1 MICQPLEG
9 INYESIIL
17 NEAVKNSVLQY
28 NYFYKLIYSTDI
40 LVLTSI
46 FAIFELTNIIIENDI
61 ITFNKNNNNF
71 DIFNKLI
78 ALEEYLLKLLNS
90 SKTKLYK
97 FKELYDNKSLRFVSN
112 ETSEMLENNINTINP
127 INISSNQD
135 QSKLTDRYSYIDNI
149 SKTPNNQ
156 QVGLLYQVIDDIMD
170 LNPTEIFNSILE
182 PPNSQCIPVTLKTI
196 KQNMNYDIETGFETQ
211 YVIVSEIE
219 KINPCNFSDGVNPFI
234 TEKTNA
240 ICDLKNSKQISIF
253 NEYDTERKNITKET
267 FSNITYP
274 KNNLIQLYLFFVLIL
289 FFYLFYK
296 LNYK

>member
-1 MICQPLEG
+1 MICQPLED

-112 ETSEMLENNINTINP
+112 ETSEMLEHNINTIN
-127 INISSNQD
+127 
-135 QSKLTDRYSYIDNI
+135 T
-149 SKTPNNQ
+149 
-156 QVGLLYQVIDDIMD
+156 
-170 LNPTEIFNSILE
+170 
-182 PPNSQCIPVTLKTI
+182 
-196 KQNMNYDIETGFETQ
+196 
-211 YVIVSEIE
+211 
-219 KINPCNFSDGVNPFI
+219 
-234 TEKTNA
+234 
-240 ICDLKNSKQISIF
+240 KNK
-253 NEYDTERKNITKET
+253 
-267 FSNITYP
+267 
-274 KNNLIQLYLFFVLIL
+274 NLILKISGLWESKESIGLTFKFIIVNKYLQ
-289 FFYLFYK
+289 FY
-296 LNYK
+296 

>member
-46 FAIFELTNIIIENDI
+46 FAIFELTNIVIENDI

-97 FKELYDNKSLRFVSN
+97 FKEIYDNKSLRFVCN
-112 ETSEMLENNINTINP
+112 ETSEMLENNINTIN
-127 INISSNQD
+127 
-135 QSKLTDRYSYIDNI
+135 T
-149 SKTPNNQ
+149 
-156 QVGLLYQVIDDIMD
+156 
-170 LNPTEIFNSILE
+170 
-182 PPNSQCIPVTLKTI
+182 
-196 KQNMNYDIETGFETQ
+196 
-211 YVIVSEIE
+211 
-219 KINPCNFSDGVNPFI
+219 
-234 TEKTNA
+234 
-240 ICDLKNSKQISIF
+240 KNK
-253 NEYDTERKNITKET
+253 
-267 FSNITYP
+267 
-274 KNNLIQLYLFFVLIL
+274 NLILKISGLWESKESIGLTFKFIIVNKYLQ
-289 FFYLFYK
+289 FY
-296 LNYK
+296 

>member
-112 ETSEMLENNINTINP
+112 ETSEMLEHNINTIN
-127 INISSNQD
+127 
-135 QSKLTDRYSYIDNI
+135 T
-149 SKTPNNQ
+149 
-156 QVGLLYQVIDDIMD
+156 
-170 LNPTEIFNSILE
+170 
-182 PPNSQCIPVTLKTI
+182 
-196 KQNMNYDIETGFETQ
+196 
-211 YVIVSEIE
+211 
-219 KINPCNFSDGVNPFI
+219 
-234 TEKTNA
+234 
-240 ICDLKNSKQISIF
+240 KNK
-253 NEYDTERKNITKET
+253 
-267 FSNITYP
+267 
-274 KNNLIQLYLFFVLIL
+274 NLILKISGLWESKESIGLTFKFIIVNKYLQ
-289 FFYLFYK
+289 FY
-296 LNYK
+296 